1 MYKEIII
8 SVIIVVSIF
17 VLNSITYSYTKD
29 SLEIMSNDFS
39 EIKEELFKEEISKE
53 KLSKKTE
60 ELIENWT
67 NRSEK
72 LAYFIEHDELEKVNT
87 YLYAFKANVE
97 AEDYEQAIENAY
109 ICEYIIDHIDEK
121 EAFLLTNIF

>member
-8 SVIIVVSIF
+8 SIIIVISIF
-17 VLNSITYSYTKD
+17 ILNSITDRYTRD
-29 SLEIMSNDFS
+29 SLEIMSNYFS
-39 EIKEELFKEEISKE
+39 EIKEELFKEEKLKE

-60 ELIENWT
+60 ELIENW
-67 NRSEK
+67 NERSEK
-72 LAYFIEHDELEKVNT
+72 LAYFIEHDEIEKVNT